1 MMSLEGNTGLQIYS
15 NCYINVANPR
25 IMIALGRAVDAQIYK
40 KVHL

>member
-1 MMSLEGNTGLQIYS
+1 MMSLEGNTGLQIYG
-15 NCYINVANPR
+15 NCYINVANPQ